1 MIKRSLTYEDLFTE
15 ENVTQDYYFHLSNAD
30 IIRIMGRDR
39 EGDWEKYVQNIV
51 NSGDADKI
59 FNFIEDII
67 KQAVGKRTPDG
78 LFIKPRE
85 YAEAF
90 VASEAYGE
98 LVVELIQNPEAAKEF
113 FQGVV
118 GKKQAAAQKK
128 QLEAVAGGKGGKRHN
143 HRRK

>member
-1 MIKRSLTYEDLFTE
+1 MIKRTLTFEDPFTE
-15 ENVTQDYYFHLSNAD
+15 GSVTQDYYFHLSKAD

-39 EGDWEKYVQNIV
+39 EGDWEKYVKNV
-51 NSGDADKI
+51 VESGDSDTI

-67 KQAVGKRTPDG
+67 KQSVGKRTPDG
-78 LFIKPRE
+78 LFVKPRD

-98 LVVELIQNPEAAKEF
+98 LVVELIQNEKMAEEF
-113 FQGVV
+113 FRGIV
-118 GKKQAAAQKK
+118 GKKGFEQKK
-128 QLEAVAGGKGGKRHN
+128 HLESVAGDKGGKRHN

>member
-1 MIKRSLTYEDLFTE
+1 MIKRTLTFEDPFTE
-15 ENVTQDYYFHLSNAD
+15 ESVTQDYYFHLSKAD

-39 EGDWEKYVQNIV
+39 EGDWEKYVQNV
-51 NSGDADKI
+51 VESGDSDTI

-67 KQAVGKRTPDG
+67 KQSVGKRTPDG
-78 LFIKPRE
+78 LFVKPRD

-98 LVVELIQNPEAAKEF
+98 LVVELIQNEKMAEEF
-113 FQGVV
+113 FRGVV
-118 GKKQAAAQKK
+118 GKKGFEQKK
-128 QLEAVAGGKGGKRHN
+128 HLASVAGDKGGKRNN

>member
-1 MIKRSLTYEDLFTE
+1 MIKRTLTFEDPFTE
-15 ENVTQDYYFHLSNAD
+15 ESVTQDYYFHLSKAD

-39 EGDWEKYVQNIV
+39 EGDWEKYVQNV
-51 NSGDADKI
+51 VESGDSDTI

-67 KQAVGKRTPDG
+67 KQSVGKRTPDE
-78 LFIKPRE
+78 LFIKPRD

-98 LVVELIQNPEAAKEF
+98 LVVELIQNEKMAEEF
-113 FQGVV
+113 FRGVV
-118 GKKQAAAQKK
+118 GKKGFEQKK
-128 QLEAVAGGKGGKRHN
+128 QLESVTGDKGGKRHN

>member
-1 MIKRSLTYEDLFTE
+1 MIKRTLTFEDPFTE
-15 ENVTQDYYFHLSNAD
+15 ESVTQDYYFHLSKAD

-39 EGDWEKYVQNIV
+39 EGDWEKYVQNV
-51 NSGDADKI
+51 VESGDSDTI

-67 KQAVGKRTPDG
+67 KQSVGKRTPDG
-78 LFIKPRE
+78 LFIKPRD

-98 LVVELIQNPEAAKEF
+98 LVIELIQNEKMAKEF
-113 FQGVV
+113 FRGVV
-118 GKKQAAAQKK
+118 GKKSFEQKK
-128 QLEAVAGGKGGKRHN
+128 QLESVTGDKGGKRHN

>member
-1 MIKRSLTYEDLFTE
+1 MIKRTLTFEDPFTE
-15 ENVTQDYYFHLSNAD
+15 ESVTQDYYFHLSKAD

-39 EGDWEKYVQNIV
+39 EGDWEKYVQNV
-51 NSGDADKI
+51 VESGDSDTI

-67 KQAVGKRTPDG
+67 KQSVGKRTPDG
-78 LFIKPRE
+78 LFVKPRD

-98 LVVELIQNPEAAKEF
+98 LVVKLIQNEKMAEEF
-113 FQGVV
+113 FRGIVV
-118 GKKQAAAQKK
+118 KKGFEQKK
-128 QLEAVAGGKGGKRHN
+128 HLVSVAGDKGGKRHN

>member
-1 MIKRSLTYEDLFTE
+1 MIKRTLTFEDPFTE
-15 ENVTQDYYFHLSNAD
+15 ESVTQDYYFHLSKAD

-39 EGDWEKYVQNIV
+39 EGDWEKYVQNV
-51 NSGDADKI
+51 VESGDSDTI

-67 KQAVGKRTPDG
+67 KQSVGKRTPDG
-78 LFIKPRE
+78 LFVKPRD

-98 LVVELIQNPEAAKEF
+98 LVVELIQNAKMAEEF
-113 FQGVV
+113 FRGVV
-118 GKKQAAAQKK
+118 GKKGFEQKK
-128 QLEAVAGGKGGKRHN
+128 QLESVTGDKGGKRHN

>member
-1 MIKRSLTYEDLFTE
+1 MIKRTLTFEDPFTE
-15 ENVTQDYYFHLSNAD
+15 QSVTQDYYFHLSKAD

-39 EGDWEKYVQNIV
+39 EGDWEKYVQNV
-51 NSGDADKI
+51 VESGDSDTI

-67 KQAVGKRTPDG
+67 KQSVGKRTPDG
-78 LFIKPRE
+78 LFVKPRD

-98 LVVELIQNPEAAKEF
+98 LVVELIQNAKMAEEF
-113 FQGVV
+113 FRGVV
-118 GKKQAAAQKK
+118 GKKGFEQKK
-128 QLEAVAGGKGGKRHN
+128 QLESVTGDKGGKRNN

>member
-1 MIKRSLTYEDLFTE
+1 MIKRTLTFEDPFTE
-15 ENVTQDYYFHLSNAD
+15 ESVTQDYYFHLSKAD

-39 EGDWEKYVQNIV
+39 EGDWEKYVQNV
-51 NSGDADKI
+51 VESGDSDTI

-67 KQAVGKRTPDG
+67 KQSVGKRTPDG
-78 LFIKPRE
+78 LFVKPRD

-98 LVVELIQNPEAAKEF
+98 LVIELIQNAKMAEEF
-113 FQGVV
+113 FRGVV
-118 GKKQAAAQKK
+118 GKKGFEQKK
-128 QLEAVAGGKGGKRHN
+128 QLESVTGDKGGKRHN

>member
-1 MIKRSLTYEDLFTE
+1 MIKRTLTFEDPFTE
-15 ENVTQDYYFHLSNAD
+15 ESVTQDYYFHLSKAD

-39 EGDWEKYVQNIV
+39 EGDWEKYVQNV
-51 NSGDADKI
+51 VESGDSDTI

-67 KQAVGKRTPDG
+67 KQSVGKRTPDG
-78 LFIKPRE
+78 LFVKPRD

-98 LVVELIQNPEAAKEF
+98 LVVELIQNEKMAEEF
-113 FQGVV
+113 FRGVV
-118 GKKQAAAQKK
+118 GKKGFEQKK
-128 QLEAVAGGKGGKRHN
+128 QLESVTGDKGGKRNN

>member
-1 MIKRSLTYEDLFTE
+1 MIKRTLTFEDPFTE
-15 ENVTQDYYFHLSNAD
+15 ESVTQDYYFHLSKAD

-39 EGDWEKYVQNIV
+39 EGDWEKYVQNV
-51 NSGDADKI
+51 VESGDSDTI

-67 KQAVGKRTPDG
+67 KQSVGKRTPDG
-78 LFIKPRE
+78 LFVKPRD

-98 LVVELIQNPEAAKEF
+98 LVVELIQNEKMAKEF
-113 FQGVV
+113 FRGVV
-118 GKKQAAAQKK
+118 GKKSFEQKK
-128 QLEAVAGGKGGKRHN
+128 QLESVTGDKGGKRHN

>member
-1 MIKRSLTYEDLFTE
+1 MIKRTLTFEDPFTE
-15 ENVTQDYYFHLSNAD
+15 ESVTQDYYFHLSKAD

-39 EGDWEKYVQNIV
+39 EGDWEKYVQNV
-51 NSGDADKI
+51 VESGDSDTI

-67 KQAVGKRTPDG
+67 KQSVGKRTPDG
-78 LFIKPRE
+78 LFVKPRD

-98 LVVELIQNPEAAKEF
+98 LVIELIQNAKMAEEF
-113 FQGVV
+113 FRGVV
-118 GKKQAAAQKK
+118 GKKGFEQKK
-128 QLEAVAGGKGGKRHN
+128 QLESVTGDKGGKRNN

>member
-1 MIKRSLTYEDLFTE
+1 MIKRTLTFEDPFTE
-15 ENVTQDYYFHLSNAD
+15 ESVTQDYYFHLSKAD

-39 EGDWEKYVQNIV
+39 EGDWEKYVQNV
-51 NSGDADKI
+51 VESGDSDTI

-67 KQAVGKRTPDG
+67 KQSVGKRTPDG
-78 LFIKPRE
+78 LFVKPRD

-98 LVVELIQNPEAAKEF
+98 LVVELIQNEKMAEEF
-113 FQGVV
+113 FRGVV
-118 GKKQAAAQKK
+118 GKKGFEQKK
-128 QLEAVAGGKGGKRHN
+128 QLESVTGDKGGKRHN

>member
-1 MIKRSLTYEDLFTE
+1 MIKRTLTFEDPFTE
-15 ENVTQDYYFHLSNAD
+15 ESVTQDYYFHLSKAD

-39 EGDWEKYVQNIV
+39 EGDWEKYVQNV
-51 NSGDADKI
+51 VATGDSDTI

-67 KQAVGKRTPDG
+67 KQSVGKRTPDG
-78 LFIKPRE
+78 LFVKPRD

-98 LVVELIQNPEAAKEF
+98 LVVELIQNADLAEEF
-113 FQGVV
+113 FRGVV
-118 GKKQAAAQKK
+118 GKKNFGQKQ
-128 QLEAVAGGKGGKRHN
+128 QLESVAGGKAGKRHN

>member
-1 MIKRSLTYEDLFTE
+1 MIKRTLTFEDPFTE
-15 ENVTQDYYFHLSNAD
+15 ESVTQDYYFHLSKAD

-39 EGDWEKYVQNIV
+39 EGDWEKYVQNV
-51 NSGDADKI
+51 VESGDSDTI

-67 KQAVGKRTPDG
+67 KQSVGKRTPDG
-78 LFIKPRE
+78 LFIKPRD

-98 LVVELIQNPEAAKEF
+98 LVVELIQNEKMAKEF
-113 FQGVV
+113 FRGVV
-118 GKKQAAAQKK
+118 GKKSFEQKK
-128 QLEAVAGGKGGKRHN
+128 QLESVTGDKGGKRHN